1 MTIDIHDMDDVQY
14 DNIQTVL
21 YRHGSKVLKDGSRAN
36 LLAETED
43 KHTCCKIITNRTRGT
58 TRCFIRHMDG
68 KLVNPFGAD
77 FFKLKL
83 SRCRWL
89 KVTEEVFDMYA
100 TFLRT
105 GRRQLLIKAEREI

>member
-1 MTIDIHDMDDVQY
+1 
-14 DNIQTVL
+14 
-21 YRHGSKVLKDGSRAN
+21 
-36 LLAETED
+36 
-43 KHTCCKIITNRTRGT
+43 
-58 TRCFIRHMDG
+58 MDG